1 MAKFITMSEAAK
13 VLDVSYP
20 TVKRWELSGKLNC
33 TSQKIKGVK
42 HYLEHEITAIKNTGI
57 VASNMGRKKGYSRTL
72 DKVKKSRYDFENEGD
87 VYFMQRPR
95 PCFEYPELLINFYQP
110 ARLNRQITIDHL
122 RSQDGS

>member
-1 MAKFITMSEAAK
+1 MSEAAK

-72 DKVKKSRYDFENEGD
+72 DKVKKVDTILRMRVMFILCNDQD
-87 VYFMQRPR
+87 
-95 PCFEYPELLINFYQP
+95 L
-110 ARLNRQITIDHL
+110 ALNTL
-122 RSQDGS
+122 SF